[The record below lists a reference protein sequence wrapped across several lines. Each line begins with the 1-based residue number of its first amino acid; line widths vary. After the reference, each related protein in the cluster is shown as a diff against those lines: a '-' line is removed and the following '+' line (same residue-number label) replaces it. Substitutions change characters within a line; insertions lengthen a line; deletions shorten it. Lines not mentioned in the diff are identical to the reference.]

1 MYTYCLFWKDAIYK
15 KTFMSRKNAQISG
28 SPGSM
33 RERAYAYIQRRIAS
47 GELKPEV
54 PISELVLAKELDMSR
69 TPIREALGQ
78 LVAEGLLE
86 QTPNRG
92 TLVVQLKRQD
102 IIELYELREA
112 LEVYSARK
120 AAQLQLRSAELER
133 WQDFSN
139 EILHL
144 KGELEKSGK
153 PTLNGEQMHRFVASD
168 LSFHNMLMRMAV
180 NERIV
185 KVVNET
191 RLLIRIFAIERPGYD
206 AITLERI
213 YQQHRAIIQAVT
225 GHDPELATQLL
236 TQHIRTSLDE
246 RLDAYDIWARETS
259 LRKSMPTFFGH
270 SHE

>member
-1 MYTYCLFWKDAIYK
+1 
-15 KTFMSRKNAQISG
+15 MSRKNALKSV
-28 SPGSM
+28 SAGSM

-47 GELKPEV
+47 GDLKPEV

-69 TPIREALGQ
+69 TPVREALGQ

-112 LEVYSARK
+112 LEAYSARK
-120 AAQLQLRSAELER
+120 AAQLQLRAVDLQRWRDFSDEVSHLKSELEA
-133 WQDFSN
+133 
-139 EILHL
+139 
-144 KGELEKSGK
+144 SGK
-153 PTLNGEQMHRFVASD
+153 PALNREQMQRFVASD

-180 NERIV
+180 NERML

-206 AITLERI
+206 PPTLERI
-213 YQQHRAIIQAVT
+213 YQQHSAIIQAVT
-225 GHDPELATQLL
+225 DHDVALATQLL
-236 TQHIRTSLDE
+236 TQHIRTSLEE
-246 RLDAYDIWARETS
+246 RLEAYDVWERETS
-259 LRKSMPTFFGH
+259 LQKSIPTFLGFADN
-270 SHE
+270 

>member
-1 MYTYCLFWKDAIYK
+1 
-15 KTFMSRKNAQISG
+15 MSRKNSPTSA

-33 RERAYAYIQRRIAS
+33 RERAYAYIQRKIAA
-47 GELKPEV
+47 GDLKPEV

-69 TPIREALGQ
+69 TPVREALSQ

-120 AAQLQLRSAELER
+120 AAQLQLRAIDLQR
-133 WQDFSN
+133 WQDFSD

-144 KGELEKSGK
+144 KGELEKSRK
-153 PTLNGEQMHRFVASD
+153 PILNGEQMHRFVASD

-206 AITLERI
+206 ALTLEKI
-213 YQQHRAIIQAVT
+213 HQQHRAIIQAVA

-246 RLDAYDIWARETS
+246 RLDAYDVWERETS
-259 LRKSMPTFFGH
+259 LQKNIPIFFGH
-270 SHE
+270 RS

>member
-1 MYTYCLFWKDAIYK
+1 MGRK
-15 KTFMSRKNAQISG
+15 KSPASG
-28 SPGSM
+28 SLGSM
-33 RERAYAYIQRRIAS
+33 RERAYAHIQRKIAS

-54 PISELVLAKELDMSR
+54 PISELVLAKELAMSR

-86 QTPNRG
+86 QTPSRG

-120 AAQLQLRSAELER
+120 AANLHLRSGDLKR
-133 WQDFSN
+133 WQDFSD

-144 KGELEKSGK
+144 KAELEKSGK
-153 PTLNGEQMHRFVASD
+153 PALNGAQMQRFAASD
-168 LSFHNMLMRMAV
+168 LSFHNMLMRMAT
-180 NERIV
+180 NDRIV

-206 AITLERI
+206 PATLEEI
-213 YQQHRAIIQAVT
+213 YHQHCAIIQAVA
-225 GHDPELATQLL
+225 GHDPERATQLL
-236 TQHIRTSLDE
+236 TQHIRTSLEE
-246 RLDAYDIWARETS
+246 RLNAYDAWERDMS
-259 LRKSMPTFFGH
+259 LEKNMPNFFGL
-270 SHE
+270 SHD